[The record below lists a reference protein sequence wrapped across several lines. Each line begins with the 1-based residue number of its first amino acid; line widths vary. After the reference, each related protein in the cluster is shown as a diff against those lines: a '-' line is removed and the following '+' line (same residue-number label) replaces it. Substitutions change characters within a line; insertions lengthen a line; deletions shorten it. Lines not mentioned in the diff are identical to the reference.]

1 MSKYGLNK
9 RPSYEQIV
17 NYIESDPVIARYPN
31 RQATIFMNSPQFQNL
46 SNEGSID
53 LQDQSDNLA
62 KQKMKE
68 AMLRERER
76 GPIE

>member
-31 RQATIFMNSPQFQNL
+31 
-46 SNEGSID
+46 
-53 LQDQSDNLA
+53 
-62 KQKMKE
+62 
-68 AMLRERER
+68 
-76 GPIE
+76 

>member
-31 RQATIFMNSPQFQNL
+31 RDATIFMNSPQFQNL

-53 LQDQSDNLA
+53 LQKQSDDLA
-62 KQKMKE
+62 KQNRKNNC
-68 AMLRERER
+68 
-76 GPIE
+76 